1 MDAEPFLKAYGESR
15 NGVNDFYRHAM
26 WRRMVYS
33 DGVKAC
39 LETGLYWLLDIIG
52 TECIKPV
59 LNSGLPLGI
68 LYVAVQGSKAH
79 LRLEMQDDVVLWE
92 KRVEYTDM
100 PEGCW
105 TFYLA
110 NDGDGDIRMILSSE
124 Y

>member
-1 MDAEPFLKAYGESR
+1 MDTESFLKAYGEPR
-15 NGVNDFYRHAM
+15 NGVNDLYRHAM

-33 DGVKAC
+33 DGVKEC
-39 LETGLYWLLDIIG
+39 LETGLYWLLDIVG

-68 LYVAVQGSKAH
+68 LFVDVKEGKAH
-79 LRLEMQDDVVLWE
+79 LRLEMQDDDVLWK

-100 PEGCW
+100 PDGEWKFFLG
-105 TFYLA
+105 